1 MTSASRSSADS
12 AVDRANSAQVALTLR
27 LGRSRA
33 GLSLR
38 EVARRAGTSHA
49 TLIAYEQGRKAPS
62 VATFLR
68 ILAACGF
75 ATDFQLSPRVRER
88 DGLARGRELEAVLD
102 LAAQFPA
109 RHTKSMRYP
118 KFGVS

>member
-1 MTSASRSSADS
+1 MNSASSSRADS
-12 AVDRANSAQVALTLR
+12 PAERANAAQVARTLR

-38 EVARRAGTSHA
+38 EVARRAGTSHS
-49 TLIAYEQGRKAPS
+49 TLVAYEQGRKAPS
-62 VATFLR
+62 AATFLR
-68 ILAACGF
+68 ILDACGF
-75 ATDFQLSPRVRER
+75 ATDFQLSPRVREH

-109 RHTKSMRYP
+109 RHTKAMRYP
-118 KFGVS
+118 KFGRS